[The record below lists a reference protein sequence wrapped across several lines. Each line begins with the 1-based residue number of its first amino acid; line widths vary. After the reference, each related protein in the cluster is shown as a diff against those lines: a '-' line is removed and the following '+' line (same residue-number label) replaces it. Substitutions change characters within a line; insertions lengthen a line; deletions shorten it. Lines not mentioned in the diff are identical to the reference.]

1 METNNLFIEER
12 EKTMDDNTML
22 LERAITGEFGK
33 LESLDPGSKEY
44 TDTVE
49 AIGKLY
55 KTRMDEIK
63 LNSDLK
69 NDLLEKQRAAE
80 IQEKE
85 DQFRRD
91 QLAEQVKDRYFK
103 IAMGTAELLVP
114 LIFYATWMK
123 KGFKFEETG
132 TFTSSTFR
140 GLFSKF
146 KPTKK

>member
-1 METNNLFIEER
+1 
-12 EKTMDDNTML
+12 MDDNTML

-33 LESLDPGSKEY
+33 LEGLDPGSKEY
-44 TDTVE
+44 IDTVE

-91 QLAEQVKDRYFK
+91 QLAEQEKDRYFK

>member
-22 LERAITGEFGK
+22 LERAITGEFEK
-33 LESLDPGSKEY
+33 LEGLDPGSKEY
-44 TDTVE
+44 MDTVE
-49 AIGKLY
+49 AIEKLY

-63 LNSDLK
+63 LDRDFE
-69 NDLLEKQRAAE
+69 NDYLYKQHEAE
-80 IQEKE
+80 
-85 DQFRRD
+85 
-91 QLAEQVKDRYFK
+91 EQIKDRHVK

-114 LIFYATWMK
+114 LIFYAIWMK